1 MSNRLFIVVLAGV
14 LLAASCWAAF
24 AERAREERSGPPPPP
39 AAAGDELPGLGPAGK
54 NPEMFGLVRDISI
67 LRQINRAD
75 LSADQIRRIL
85 PLLKELAKEQD
96 KVVGRVK
103 ESLQGERERLLRQ
116 QGPEKSKPDRRA
128 GEVTAI
134 RSQSEAYRQKVAATK
149 VELRKI
155 LNPQQA
161 DIIGRLITPPQ
172 PPRGFPGA
180 RLVNPPD
187 RGPSGP
193 RATAPAE
200 PRDRPGRGPTIR
212 GGMRGGPGPTADGS
226 SDLNRV
232 IQLLEEKLAAMKGK

>member
-1 MSNRLFIVVLAGV
+1 MSNRLIAVVLAGV
-14 LLAASCWAAF
+14 LLAVSCWAAF
-24 AERAREERSGPPPPP
+24 AERAREERSEPPPPH
-39 AAAGDELPGLGPAGK
+39 AKGGDELPGVGPAGK
-54 NPEMFGLVRDISI
+54 NPEMFGLVRDISL

-75 LSADQIRRIL
+75 LSADQIRRML

-96 KVVGRVK
+96 KVVGRVRK
-103 ESLQGERERLLRQ
+103 SLQGERERLLRQ
-116 QGPEKSKPDRRA
+116 QGPDKSKPEQRA
-128 GEVTAI
+128 GELATI

-172 PPRGFPGA
+172 PPRGFPGT

-187 RGPSGP
+187 RGPTGP
-193 RATAPAE
+193 RAARPPVRAGRAPE
-200 PRDRPGRGPTIR
+200 LR
-212 GGMRGGPGPTADGS
+212 GGMREGPGSRSEGS